1 MMPAESDLIL
11 NKGQIL
17 QKVTRIAYE
26 IYENNIQEKELVIAG
41 IADGGYKLADLL
53 LRELKKITPFKLC
66 LVKITLNK
74 KGPLDSPVKMDCDS
88 RDIKDKVII
97 LVDDVLHTGKTF
109 IQGMKPFLDINVKKI
124 QTVVLVNRSYTLFPV
139 TSTYTGYQL
148 STTLNDHIQVQL
160 EKSNF
165 GVYLY

>member
-1 MMPAESDLIL
+1 MPAESDLIL

-17 QKVTRIAYE
+17 QKITRIAFE
-26 IYENNIQEKELVIAG
+26 IYENNIQEEELVIAG

-53 LRELKKITPFKLC
+53 LHELKKITPFKLC
-66 LVKITLNK
+66 LVKITLDK
-74 KGPLDSPVKMDCDS
+74 KGPLDSPVELDCKTD
-88 RDIKDKVII
+88 DMKDRVII
-97 LVDDVLHTGKTF
+97 LVDDVLYTGKTF

-124 QTVVLVNRSYTLFPV
+124 QTVVLVNRSYTQFPV

-148 STTLNDHIQVQL
+148 STTLNEHIQVQL
-160 EKSNF
+160 EKNNF